1 MRVIGTDFKHL
12 RRNEPRVNL
21 LPALGS
27 GRGLKSGPISPR
39 VLAVA
44 AFAAIS
50 WGAAGVGLAL
60 LLGWHP
66 GFGVGP

>member
-1 MRVIGTDFKHL
+1 VRVIGAGSKQL

-21 LPALGS
+21 LPALASRRDSRS
-27 GRGLKSGPISPR
+27 GRFSPG
-39 VLAVA
+39 VLLVA
-44 AFAAIS
+44 ALAAVS

-60 LLGWHP
+60 LLGWRP